1 MKRLYFLLTLF
12 FSILLLSNVSAL
24 EKSFIAGEALDGIAY
39 MKYDGTNYYYR
50 NAKAIRVSDSNDIA
64 YCISPFIDLVENIE
78 YAGYDSYDSIFELTE
93 EQWDRVKLYA
103 YYGYG
108 FGKHKEQ
115 KWISITQMSIW
126 RYLYPNDRF
135 EWIDNTSDKNIIQPF
150 DKEVEELE
158 GLVNSHYLLPNISN
172 QLWLSIDDEFMISDS
187 NNMLNNYIIESTD
200 FKVTQGSNYL
210 KIYGGDIVKSGKI
223 VLSRNSN
230 IYSNKSLYFFRSNSQ
245 SVIERGNIDSVKMSL
260 GITIEKGSITIN
272 KYDSDNNSTINSGE
286 AILDGAVYELFDE
299 NMDYLNEV
307 IIENNVGLFEDLS
320 YGKYF
325 IKEKSAGLG
334 YYVDDETYEI
344 NISHDNLNPIIIL
357 KNNVIKSKIKIIKYY
372 GTKEQL
378 TNNTML
384 PEKNI
389 IFEIYDINDELI
401 DTCMTDENGSAEFVL
416 PYGKYKVKQINTT
429 ENYEKVEDI
438 EIVVDEENSYST
450 EIILYDM
457 KIEVPNASIELS
469 DINVNV

>member
-1 MKRLYFLLTLF
+1 M
-12 FSILLLSNVSAL
+12 
-24 EKSFIAGEALDGIAY
+24 
-39 MKYDGTNYYYR
+39 
-50 NAKAIRVSDSNDIA
+50 
-64 YCISPFIDLVENIE
+64 
-78 YAGYDSYDSIFELTE
+78 
-93 EQWDRVKLYA
+93 
-103 YYGYG
+103 
-108 FGKHKEQ
+108 
-115 KWISITQMSIW
+115 
-126 RYLYPNDRF
+126 
-135 EWIDNTSDKNIIQPF
+135 
-150 DKEVEELE
+150 
-158 GLVNSHYLLPNISN
+158 
-172 QLWLSIDDEFMISDS
+172 
-187 NNMLNNYIIESTD
+187 
-200 FKVTQGSNYL
+200 
-210 KIYGGDIVKSGKI
+210 
-223 VLSRNSN
+223 
-230 IYSNKSLYFFRSNSQ
+230 
-245 SVIERGNIDSVKMSL
+245 
-260 GITIEKGSITIN
+260 
-272 KYDSDNNSTINSGE
+272 
-286 AILDGAVYELFDE
+286 
-299 NMDYLNEV
+299 
-307 IIENNVGLFEDLS
+307 S